1 MERVHRYVRG
11 LSGDKSAV
19 EALAG
24 FQRFPEWMWR
34 NQVMVDF
41 VEWAKKHNE

>member
-1 MERVHRYVRG
+1 MERVHRYVCG
-11 LSGDKSAV
+11 LGEDKSAV

-41 VEWAKKHNE
+41 VEWAFLHNK